1 MTAAPRQLS
10 ANGEHGFPIH
20 PCCGRVR
27 VFVDGDML
35 RNVIAYDA
43 DAGWCEVIAHDE
55 HGQLMRIDGR
65 WRVQRYLGAIR
76 AEIT

>member
-27 VFVDGDML
+27 VFCDGDML

-43 DAGWCEVIAHDE
+43 DAGWVEVIAHDDC
-55 HGQLMRIDGR
+55 GQLMRREGF
-65 WRVQRYLGAIR
+65 WVVTRYKGAIQ
-76 AEIT
+76 ADIT